1 MSFWRRVMCALVALV
16 ACAANAAAQAG
27 LATLS
32 VSVTLPDGAA
42 ATGARIEIAQA
53 GPGALRTAVVD
64 AAHPIAVLL
73 VTPGPHRIR
82 VELAGYRT
90 AEETQDLPPG
100 SERRLA
106 VRLAADGGMGRSTI
120 SLEQRS
126 EPTYQTNL
134 GSEWLAN
141 LPSGR
146 TVWSLLDTAHPFVIS
161 DRMDNG
167 GLWSARPAKL
177 GGSGPSWN
185 QTQFRLDGLDVT
197 DPRDGGAPAIYPD
210 LQLFDTVQ
218 VETARLG
225 IDTAGPGLAVSLIP
239 KRPGAVWSGTG
250 EAFVTPGS
258 WQPDPVAS
266 IPAPLGR
273 YDHWTDASLSAS
285 GPISGRTGLFASIRG
300 TNSSRFEERDYPFE
314 LSNNIASLYG
324 HLVGTAGTDREL
336 RITTALSRA
345 TRPFEGRARYAN
357 RDIDERGRMVLG
369 QAAVEQVRGGQLVAV
384 SGGFHRVSNQP
395 EVIDFSQAGNIERL
409 LDGPPLAFGDS
420 ANTISQ
426 RWTLAASMAPA
437 TGAWLRES
445 HQLRVGGSV
454 SGARATNKAIFQP
467 VFGELV
473 NGVPAR
479 AWDIHYKGLQSTWT
493 STAANAFVGDR
504 WEVSPRLT
512 VNAGLRLDHD
522 SGSADG
528 AANGI
533 SWTTVLPRFTA
544 RWAPRENSPLTVT
557 AGYSWYRDRLPL
569 NYLSV
574 GDPNGP
580 TGTVSRWD
588 DRNADLFFAPSEL
601 TPIAYVGSCC
611 TSTVANVIDP
621 GLKAPYAAEFFIG
634 AEHRMGAWRMRMT
647 GVDRRERNMVALA
660 NTGVPLNEYVTM
672 DVPDSG
678 IDVDGTSTA
687 TTLRLYGRTP
697 AMFGRDRYTLTN
709 PDGLTSVYQGVDIT
723 VDRELFRRW
732 FFRFGGSAYRIES
745 TGASR
750 GFQSIEND
758 QGLLGEAFLSPNA
771 LTSAEGR
778 SFFDRA
784 FVIKLSGAYRAPGD
798 VRIGIVARYQDG
810 LPFSRMVLTDAFIQG
825 RDLVM
830 AIPRGAQRFTY
841 MFTLDAKVEKD
852 LTFGRRQVGLIL
864 EAYNLTDATIES
876 EEYVVTGPD
885 FRRVSA
891 VQPPRA
897 VRVGLR
903 VGF

>member
-1 MSFWRRVMCALVALV
+1 MPTAI
-16 ACAANAAAQAG
+16 
-27 LATLS
+27 
-32 VSVTLPDGAA
+32 
-42 ATGARIEIAQA
+42 GARVEVSP
-53 GPGALRTAVVD
+53 PGAGAIRTGVVTE
-64 AAHPIAVLL
+64 AHPTVVLP
-73 VTPGPHRIR
+73 VGVGPHRIR
-82 VELAGYRT
+82 VVLGGYRT
-90 AEETQDLPPG
+90 AEQTQDLPG
-100 SERRLA
+100 SERLVV
-106 VRLAADGGMGRSTI
+106 VRLAPESGMGASTI
-120 SLEQRS
+120 ATERRS
-126 EPTYQTNL
+126 EATYQTNL
-134 GSEWLAN
+134 GPEWLAD

-146 TVWSLLDTAHPFVIS
+146 TAWSLLDTAHPFVIT

-167 GLWSARPAKL
+167 GLWSARSAKL
-177 GGSGPSWN
+177 GGSGPSWT

-210 LQLFDTVQ
+210 LGLFEAVQ

-225 IDTAGPGLAVSLIP
+225 IETAGPGLLVSLIP
-239 KRPGAVWSGTG
+239 KRPGEVWRGTG

-258 WQPDPVAS
+258 WQPDPVAGE
-266 IPAPLGR
+266 APPLAR
-273 YDHWTDASLSAS
+273 YDHWTDASIAVN
-285 GPISGRTGLFASIRG
+285 GPITGRTGLFASIRG
-300 TNSSRFEERDYPFE
+300 THGSRFERDDPVE
-314 LSNNIASLYG
+314 LSNNLASLYG
-324 HLVGTAGTDREL
+324 HLVGTAGPDREL
-336 RITTALSRA
+336 RVTTALSRA
-345 TRPFEGRARYAN
+345 KRPFEGRARYAN

-369 QAAVEQVRGGQLVAV
+369 QAAVEQVRNGQLVAV
-384 SGGFHRVSNQP
+384 SGGFHRISNEPQ
-395 EVIDFSQAGNIERL
+395 VIANSQAANIERL
-409 LDGPPLAFGDS
+409 LDGPPLAFGDD

-426 RWTLAASMAPA
+426 RWTLAASIAPA
-437 TGAWLRES
+437 PGTWLREP
-445 HQLRVGGSV
+445 HQLRVGASV
-454 SGARATNKAIFQP
+454 SGARVTNKAIYQP

-473 NGVPAR
+473 DGQPAR
-479 AWDIHYKGLQSTWT
+479 VWDIRYKGVASTWT
-493 STAANAFVGDR
+493 STAVSAFVGDR
-504 WEVSPRLT
+504 WAVSPRVT
-512 VNAGLRLDHD
+512 VDAGLRLDHD

-533 SWTTVLPRFTA
+533 GWTTALPRFTV

-569 NYLSV
+569 DYLSV

-611 TSTVANVIDP
+611 ANNVASTIDP
-621 GLKAPYAAEFFIG
+621 DLKAPYAAEFFIG

-647 GVDRRERNMVALA
+647 GVDRRERNPVALV
-660 NTGVPLNEYVTM
+660 NTGVSPSEYVTV

-678 IDVDGTSTA
+678 IDVDGNTTA

-697 AMFGRDRYTLTN
+697 AMLGRDRYTLTN

-750 GFQSIEND
+750 GFQSAEND
-758 QGLLGEAFLSPNA
+758 QGLLGEAFLWPNA

-798 VRIGIVARYQDG
+798 VRVGIVARYQDG

-841 MFTLDAKVEKD
+841 MFTMDAKVEKD
-852 LTFGRRQVGLIL
+852 LILGRRQVGLIL
-864 EAYNLTDATIES
+864 EAYNLTNATIEA
-876 EEYVVTGPD
+876 EEYVVTGPA
-885 FRRVSA
+885 FRTVSA

-903 VGF
+903 FGF